1 MLSRISKSESGM
13 ASTVAAS
20 TVATN
25 NGTSGTGNTA
35 WPAFYLVR
43 KSWDKPKT
51 QIAAF
56 TKIESA
62 QNCVDCNPGYAAF
75 DEAGNQVY
83 PHSPDKPNKL

>member
-1 MLSRISKSESGM
+1 MLSRISKSESG
-13 ASTVAAS
+13 TAATS
-20 TVATN
+20 GR
-25 NGTSGTGNTA
+25 GTSGTGNTA

-56 TKIESA
+56 IKIESA

-83 PHSPDKPNKL
+83 PQSHSKHNKL

>member
-1 MLSRISKSESGM
+1 MLSRISKSESG
-13 ASTVAAS
+13 TAATS
-20 TVATN
+20 GR
-25 NGTSGTGNTA
+25 GTSGTGNTA

-83 PHSPDKPNKL
+83 PQSPNKPNKL